1 MPFDPSL
8 LRKIGQEISAAQRV
22 MVVSHIRP
30 DGDAI
35 GSLLGLGLALQEKG
49 KDVQMIL
56 EDGLPASYRHLA
68 GSQQIRKRPQGEFD
82 FICVVDCSDLER
94 VGEALADRRTP
105 DLNLDHHLTNLNFAR
120 FNLVDTHAVASA
132 EIIADLLPVWGIPLS
147 IPSAAALLT
156 GLITDTIGFRTSNM
170 TPKALRLAADLM
182 AMGIDLP
189 DLYQRALVNRSY
201 EAMRLWGAG
210 LSKLERNGRVVWTTL
225 TLADRADVRY
235 PGRDDADLINM
246 LVNVEGADVAVIF
259 LEQTDRRVKVSWRA
273 QPGIDVSR
281 LALNHGGGGHSA
293 ASGAEIL
300 GSLEEVQATV
310 LHETRELLGEND
322 FVS

>member
-1 MPFDPSL
+1 
-8 LRKIGQEISAAQRV
+8 
-22 MVVSHIRP
+22 
-30 DGDAI
+30 
-35 GSLLGLGLALQEKG
+35 
-49 KDVQMIL
+49 MIL
-56 EDGLPASYRHLA
+56 EDGIPASYRHLE

-82 FICVVDCSDLER
+82 FVCVVDCSDLER
-94 VGEALADRRTP
+94 IGETLAGYRAP

-120 FNLVDTHAVASA
+120 FNLVDAHAVATA
-132 EIIADLLPVWGIPLS
+132 EIIADVLPVWGVPLT

-170 TPKALRLAADLM
+170 PPKALRLAADLM
-182 AMGIDLP
+182 EMGIDLP

-210 LSKLERNGRVVWTTL
+210 LSKLERNGRIVWTTL
-225 TLADRADVRY
+225 SLADRADVHY

-259 LEQTDRRVKVSWRA
+259 LEQSDKRVKVSWRA

-293 ASGAEIL
+293 ASGAEIP

-310 LHETRELLGEND
+310 LNETQELLGETT

>member
-68 GSQQIRKRPQGEFD
+68 GSQQICKRPQGEFD
-82 FICVVDCSDLER
+82 
-94 VGEALADRRTP
+94 
-105 DLNLDHHLTNLNFAR
+105 LDHHLTNLNFAR

-300 GSLEEVQATV
+300 GSLEEVLATV